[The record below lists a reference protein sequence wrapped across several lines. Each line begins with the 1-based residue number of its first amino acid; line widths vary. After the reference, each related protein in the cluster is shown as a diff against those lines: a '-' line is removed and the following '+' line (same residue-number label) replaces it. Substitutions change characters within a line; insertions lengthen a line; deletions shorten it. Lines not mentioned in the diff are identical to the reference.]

1 MFPELTLQGR
11 HVRLDPLSLAHVAAL
26 SAASSGPRETYRLT
40 FVPAAEDAMRRY
52 VEEAVA
58 LRAAGAAVPFA
69 TVRLADGRVVG
80 STRFGNL
87 EYWRWPDGV
96 RAAPQPPDAVEI
108 GWTWLAADA
117 QRTAANTDAKLL
129 MLTHAFESWRVLRVN
144 LRTDARNARSRA
156 AIERLGARLDGI
168 LRAHLPAAD
177 GAVRDTATYSL
188 LAEEWPATKA
198 RLIERLESASRQPPA
213 AGRP

>member
-1 MFPELTLQGR
+1 MFPPLTLEGT
-11 HVRLDPLSLAHVAAL
+11 HVRLEPLALAHVPALAGAA
-26 SAASSGPRETYRLT
+26 SGPRGTYALT
-40 FVPAAEDAMRRY
+40 WVPEGEAAMRRY
-52 VEEAVA
+52 VEEALA
-58 LRAAGAAVPFA
+58 LREGGAAVPFA
-69 TVRLADGRVVG
+69 TVQRATGRVIG
-80 STRFGNL
+80 STRFFNF
-87 EYWRWPDGV
+87 EYFRWPDGA

-177 GAVRDTATYSL
+177 GGVRDTATYSL
-188 LAEEWPATKA
+188 LASEWPAAQA
-198 RLIERLESASRQPPA
+198 RLSARL
-213 AGRP
+213 

>member
-1 MFPELTLQGR
+1 MFPPLTLEGT
-11 HVRLDPLSLAHVAAL
+11 HVRLEPLALAHVPALAGAA
-26 SAASSGPRETYRLT
+26 SGPRGTYALT
-40 FVPAAEDAMRRY
+40 WVPEGEAAMRRY
-52 VEEAVA
+52 VEEALA
-58 LRAAGAAVPFA
+58 LREGGAAVPFA
-69 TVRLADGRVVG
+69 TVQRATGRVIG
-80 STRFGNL
+80 STRFFNF
-87 EYWRWPDGV
+87 EYFRWPDGA

-177 GAVRDTATYSL
+177 GGMRDTATYSL
-188 LAEEWPATKA
+188 LASEWPAAKA
-198 RLIERLESASRQPPA
+198 RLSARL
-213 AGRP
+213 